1 VSPPEASP
9 AVAESPA
16 PGLAERVAAAW
27 WLPAG
32 LALAV
37 IALALLI
44 ALRRVR

>member
-1 VSPPEASP
+1 VPSPEASP
-9 AVAESPA
+9 GAAESPA

-32 LALAV
+32 VALAV
-37 IALALLI
+37 IALAVLI